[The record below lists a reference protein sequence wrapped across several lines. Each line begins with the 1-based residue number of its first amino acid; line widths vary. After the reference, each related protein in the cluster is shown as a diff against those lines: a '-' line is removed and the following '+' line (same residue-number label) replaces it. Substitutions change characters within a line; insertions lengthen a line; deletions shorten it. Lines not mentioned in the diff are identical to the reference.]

1 MMRSLP
7 LEGFLEDLA
16 SAQPTPGGGGAAA
29 LIGASG
35 AALVSM
41 VCRLTI
47 GKKGY
52 EDATEKLN
60 ALLESAEA
68 SRIALIAMIDEDK
81 AAFDTLM
88 AGYRLPKSN
97 DQEKAI
103 RSEAIQH
110 GLKVA
115 TEAPLQCAR
124 ACAHVVHQAAQ
135 AADQGHPQIISDAGV
150 GVLAAIAGLRSA
162 ALNVRVNTPQI
173 KDRAFADAAQAEVA
187 ALLAD
192 CIPLAERVHDTVVQ
206 RLG

>member
-1 MMRSLP
+1 MIRSLTIDR
-7 LEGFLEDLA
+7 FLEDLA

-35 AALVSM
+35 AALVAM

-52 EDATEKLN
+52 EDAAQKLN
-60 ALLESAEA
+60 TLLERAEA
-68 SRIALIAMIDEDK
+68 SRIALTAMIDEDK

-88 AGYRLPKSN
+88 AGYRLPKAT
-97 DQEKAI
+97 DDEKAV
-103 RSEAIQH
+103 RSQAIQR
-110 GLKVA
+110 GLQVA
-115 TEAPLQCAR
+115 TEAPLNCAR
-124 ACAHVVHQAAQ
+124 ACADVVHQAAQ
-135 AADQGHPQIISDAGV
+135 AADHGHPQIISDAGV
-150 GVLAAIAGLRSA
+150 GVLAGITGLRSA

-187 ALLAD
+187 ALLAE
-192 CIPLAERVHDTVVQ
+192 CIPLAERVHDVVLQ